1 MELNG
6 QQRIAA
12 ARQKVWDALNDARVL
27 KACIPGCESLTQDGD
42 HAFDAIVQ
50 AKVGPV
56 RAKFSGRVELSEI
69 RPPESYRISG
79 EGKGGAAGVAKG
91 SADVALAEDG
101 DGTML
106 TYVVRADVG
115 GKLAQIGSRLVQSTA
130 NKYAADFFVRFGDI
144 VTGAVPIEVPLEAA
158 APTGAP
164 APQAPP
170 QVTQQV
176 TPPGT
181 GDANSAHLRRLNWVL
196 LAIVVALIGYILA
209 TR

>member
-12 ARQKVWDALNDARVL
+12 SREKVWDALNDARVL

-42 HAFDAIVQ
+42 SAFDAIVR

-56 RAKFSGRVELSEI
+56 RATFTGRVELSDI

-79 EGKGGAAGVAKG
+79 QGKGGAAGVAKG
-91 SADVALAEDG
+91 SADVSLVEDG
-101 DGTML
+101 DGTL
-106 TYVVRADVG
+106 LNYVVQADVG

-130 NKYAADFFVRFGDI
+130 NKYAADFFTRFGDI
-144 VTGAVPIEVPLEAA
+144 VTGAVPIEVPLAEAA
-158 APTGAP
+158 APMAAVP
-164 APQAPP
+164 AAAPP
-170 QVTQQV
+170 LAT
-176 TPPGT
+176 
-181 GDANSAHLRRLNWVL
+181 DANAAHLRRLNWAL

-209 TR
+209 TH